1 MELRHLRYFVTVAE
15 LGSVSRAAE
24 KLFIAQPPLS
34 AQIKQL
40 EEELG
45 VALFVRLP
53 RGVKL
58 TSAGEAFIE
67 DARAI
72 LMRAQRAGV
81 RARERQAGHQAAVRI
96 ALVQS
101 ATHSLLPGLL
111 KSVRDEG
118 IAASVEV
125 REMITSHQVRALR
138 DGEIDLGISRPD
150 SDEVTAEIVA
160 GIDDPYSLA
169 LPKANPLA
177 RDKAPVALKR
187 AMREPFVGFSR
198 FRDRDYF
205 DRTLALCMEA
215 GFTPDLRHE
224 ATGFTSVLAMVA
236 CGLGAAIVP
245 ASCAMPAI
253 PGVAVRRIQGSRYKS
268 RLVIMRAE
276 KCPAEMA
283 VERVVALAVEEL
295 KRLGTRI
302 RS

>member
-72 LMRAQRAGV
+72 LTRAKQAGV
-81 RARERQAGHQAAVRI
+81 RARERQAGHQTTVRI

-111 KSVRDEG
+111 ERIRDEA
-118 IAASVEV
+118 INASVEV
-125 REMITSHQVRALR
+125 REMITTHQVRALR
-138 DGEIDLGISRPD
+138 DGEIEFGISRPD
-150 SDEVTAEIVA
+150 SDELAAEIVA
-160 GIDDPYSLA
+160 GIDDPYCLA
-169 LPKANPLA
+169 IPKGNALA
-177 RDKAPVALKR
+177 AETGPVALKR

-205 DRTLALCMEA
+205 DRTYALCMEA

-224 ATGFTSVLAMVA
+224 ASGFTSVLAMVA
-236 CGLGAAIVP
+236 LGLGSAIVP
-245 ASCAMPAI
+245 ASCAMPVNA
-253 PGVAVRRIQGSRYKS
+253 GVAVRRIQGSRYKS

-276 KCPAEMA
+276 RRA
-283 VERVVALAVEEL
+283 VETAVDRVTALAVEEMQ
-295 KRLGTRI
+295 RLGSRI
-302 RS
+302 R